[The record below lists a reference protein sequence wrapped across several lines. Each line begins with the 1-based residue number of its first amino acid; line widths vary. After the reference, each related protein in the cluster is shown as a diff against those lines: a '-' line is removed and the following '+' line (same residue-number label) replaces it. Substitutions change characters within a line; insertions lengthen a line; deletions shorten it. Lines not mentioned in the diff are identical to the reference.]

1 MTHADEPR
9 PGIFG
14 LARQLVGGVVQLVR
28 LELTHGRQE
37 IGEMLAETRLGA
49 LLLALAAVFIVIAL
63 VTMDIV
69 VVLGVAALFEVLPD
83 LTAVIIIL
91 AAFVALIV
99 LYGAFGGVSFAA
111 RGPWYVTALALLV
124 MVGLAAGFVLPTYLG
139 FRAAWLSALFVFSMQ
154 LAVAPLFIMR
164 GVRHVRIGPPERTI
178 ESVKEDIAWAKRL
191 LKRG

>member
-37 IGEMLAETRLGA
+37 IGEMLVEARLGVILFA
-49 LLLALAAVFIVIAL
+49 VAAVFIVIAL
-63 VTMDIV
+63 VTLDIV

-83 LTAVIIIL
+83 LTTVIIIL
-91 AAFVALIV
+91 AAFVALMAM
-99 LYGAFGGVSFAA
+99 YGTFGGLSFAA
-111 RGPWYVTALALLV
+111 RVPWQLTALVLLV
-124 MVGLAAGFVLPTYLG
+124 VIGLAAGFVLPAYLG
-139 FRAAWLSALFVFSMQ
+139 FRAAWLSALFVFTMQ

-164 GVRHVRIGPPERTI
+164 GVRHMRIGPPERTI

>member
-37 IGEMLAETRLGA
+37 LGQMLAETKSGLILIGI
-49 LLLALAAVFIVIAL
+49 AVAFVVIAL
-63 VTMDIV
+63 ITLVVTVI
-69 VVLGVAALFEVLPD
+69 LATAALLSFLPAW
-83 LTAVIIIL
+83 L
-91 AAFVALIV
+91 
-99 LYGAFGGVSFAA
+99 
-111 RGPWYVTALALLV
+111 
-124 MVGLAAGFVLPTYLG
+124 VGLIYFVVFMAIAGFLG
-139 FRAAWLSALFVFSMQ
+139 W
-154 LAVAPLFIMR
+154 R
-164 GVRHVRIGPPERTI
+164 GVRKIRIGPPEQTI

>member
-9 PGIFG
+9 PSILG
-14 LARQLVGGVVQLVR
+14 LARQLVAGVVQLAR

-49 LLLALAAVFIVIAL
+49 ILLAVAAGFVVIAL
-63 VTMDIV
+63 VTLDIV

-83 LTAVIIIL
+83 LTTVIIIL
-91 AAFVALIV
+91 AAFVALMAM
-99 LYGAFGGVSFAA
+99 YGAFGGFSFAA
-111 RGPWYVTALALLV
+111 RLPWIATLLLFLLV
-124 MVGLAAGFVLPTYLG
+124 VGLAAGFAVPAYLG
-139 FRAAWLSALFVFSMQ
+139 FRAAWLSALFVFTMQ

-178 ESVKEDIAWAKRL
+178 ESVKEDMAWAKRL
-191 LKRG
+191 LRRG